1 MKPKK
6 HQQHPCAPWGW
17 MDGGWTGRNTF
28 FHWVPFPQLAHHGRY
43 LSSSSNFTT
52 YLVTTNNPRAPYLQ
66 TCSNLSIA
74 IGGFRVPICFLKWP
88 SFFSPFY
95 FPWYPTKCLFRI
107 IGIKRSKSECSIKSS
122 SVDFYQNCWV
132 HARLCL
138 EWALIPIKPATLG
151 FNPKP

>member
-1 MKPKK
+1 MDE
-6 HQQHPCAPWGW
+6 W

-28 FHWVPFPQLAHHGRY
+28 FHWVPFPQLAHHGEY

-52 YLVTTNNPRAPYLQ
+52 YLVTTNNPPAPYLQ
-66 TCSNLSIA
+66 TCSNLSIV
-74 IGGFRVPICFLKWP
+74 IGGFRVP
-88 SFFSPFY
+88 FFFWSYPQF
-95 FPWYPTKCLFRI
+95 FPILLPMLPNKMPLRYHRNKKEQGLMLN
-107 IGIKRSKSECSIKSS
+107 KVLLLSAL
-122 SVDFYQNCWV
+122 YQNWV